1 MRALYL
7 RQPSS
12 LRRLWRERMML
23 RNWLGLTAVYT
34 AAEDAVMAD
43 LKRAG
48 SLRELQAIHE
58 LKALCGARIVNA

>member
-12 LRRLWRERMML
+12 LRRHWRGRMTL
-23 RNWLGLTAVYT
+23 RNWLGLTAIYT
-34 AAEDAVMAD
+34 AAEDAVMAE

-48 SLRELQAIHE
+48 CLRELQAIHE
-58 LKALCGARIVNA
+58 LKALCKARIVNA